1 MAANNQGGSG
11 TALNQHRQIKL
22 QTSIV
27 LQGLRALGFDMQAIE
42 RSEKQFTFNSS
53 MFIKPNSKGFEHI
66 VHFLLTQLDPERASR
81 VFAQC
86 WPPLCKETIK
96 DYKEAIYTWLVELAP
111 PTAAASSAAANS
123 GSKLPQQQ
131 QAVSSRLFQ
140 LVRFPAVSKSLL
152 AVPSG
157 VKACELLLAL
167 TIYVILAKLTRLSTI

>member
-1 MAANNQGGSG
+1 MAANNQGGG
-11 TALNQHRQIKL
+11 GAVVNQHRQIRL

-111 PTAAASSAAANS
+111 PTAAASSAAA
-123 GSKLPQQQ
+123 KLPQQQ

-157 VKACELLLAL
+157 VKASELLLAL

>member
-1 MAANNQGGSG
+1 MAANNQGGG
-11 TALNQHRQIKL
+11 GAVLNQHRQIKL

-53 MFIKPNSKGFEHI
+53 MFMKPNSKGFEHI

-96 DYKEAIYTWLVELAP
+96 DYKEAIYSWLVELAP

-123 GSKLPQQQ
+123 GSKPPQ